1 MEGGIAA
8 TATVTSV
15 GSTGKSAENVATMAM
30 IVAGIETAGDA
41 IETNAVTG
49 TAIVVEIGIEIGT
62 GAAMAIGTDTSSVL
76 PGTASWTM
84 KVTDTAGTRV
94 QTH

>member
-1 MEGGIAA
+1 
-8 TATVTSV
+8 
-15 GSTGKSAENVATMAM
+15 MAM

-62 GAAMAIGTDTSSVL
+62 GAAMATGTDTSTVL
-76 PGTASWTM
+76 LGTASWTM
-84 KVTDTAGTRV
+84 KVTDTAGTSRTPHARGFDQHGPQAARRRNV
-94 QTH
+94 RRRHV